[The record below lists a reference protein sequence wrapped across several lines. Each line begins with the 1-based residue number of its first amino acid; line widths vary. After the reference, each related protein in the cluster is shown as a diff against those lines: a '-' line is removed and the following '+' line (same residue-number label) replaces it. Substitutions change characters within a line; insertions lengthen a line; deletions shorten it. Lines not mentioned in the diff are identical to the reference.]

1 MKYSTSTTNATLVI
15 TRMIMSTVI
24 GGGGGGSTEAVD
36 LQDADSMIGY
46 ILFADSPNSG
56 QW

>member
-1 MKYSTSTTNATLVI
+1 
-15 TRMIMSTVI
+15 MSTVI

-46 ILFADSPNSG
+46 VLFADSPNSG
-56 QW
+56 QR